1 MILQPSD
8 FKFTAAGVISSFQNT
23 ELFKQTLLKYSW
35 FDGFLH
41 YVRLHLFYFIPIQF
55 VQQTP
60 TSISQ

>member
-8 FKFTAAGVISSFQNT
+8 FKFTTASVISSLHVT

-35 FDGFLH
+35 YDGFLH
-41 YVRLHLFYFIPIQF
+41 YICLHLFYFIPIHI
-55 VQQTP
+55 VQTP